1 MENYLLIGFI
11 YLLLRLV
18 YTIYLD
24 LNWEKPNFKE
34 NRFMFN
40 VFYIDLEDMYIVEKF
55 LYIIY
60 SVILYPI
67 MILFSIKNYCKEK
80 KEK

>member
-34 NRFMFN
+34 NRFLFN
-40 VFYIDLEDMYIVEKF
+40 LLYLDLEDMAIDERF
-55 LYIIY
+55 LYAIY
-60 SVILYPI
+60 SVVLYPVI
-67 MILFSIKNYCKEK
+67 VGFSIKNYCEEK
-80 KEK
+80 QK